1 MDRQARILAIDDNE
15 ADVFLLKEALRR
27 EGLDCDLV
35 WLTDG
40 AEGLAYLCDQDA
52 AANSPDCILLDV
64 NLPGIPADHV
74 LRTIREHPN
83 LANTPVLVWSSKSQA
98 AAPITDQSNHTFFFE
113 KSPSLREFLAI
124 GAKIRTLVELR
135 ARWCTAGQEL

>member
-1 MDRQARILAIDDNE
+1 MDRQTRILAIDDNE

-40 AEGLAYLCDQDA
+40 AEGLAYLSDKDA

-64 NLPGIPADHV
+64 NLPGV
-74 LRTIREHPN
+74 NGWTICILFHPRMFT
-83 LANTPVLVWSSKSQA
+83 LTEWWSRGATSTP
-98 AAPITDQSNHTFFFE
+98 TFHMCM
-113 KSPSLREFLAI
+113 
-124 GAKIRTLVELR
+124 G
-135 ARWCTAGQEL
+135 